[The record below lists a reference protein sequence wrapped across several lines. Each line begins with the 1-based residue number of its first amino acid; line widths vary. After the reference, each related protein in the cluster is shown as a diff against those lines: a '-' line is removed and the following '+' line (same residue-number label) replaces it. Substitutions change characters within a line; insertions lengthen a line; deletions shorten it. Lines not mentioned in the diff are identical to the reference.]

1 MAWFHSATG
10 GMTVIRRDLHR
21 CLTVIALISV
31 LATAA
36 GCSSNAAVEGMIQAP
51 VFIGVSLRE
60 AEAKAAAA
68 GVQVEVKSSENS
80 DTIPVDFILKQDP
93 EPQTMVRKGRVI
105 AVVTSSGPV
114 SLTLPN
120 FVGGKFE
127 VAQAFIVANQLVLGD
142 LVEQVDTSPVGTVLG
157 QDPAANADVNRGS
170 VVTFTVSRGTM
181 ATMPDLVGLSLTE
194 SKKRLSALGFSVSKV
209 IVSPQTTQPAQL
221 VLLQEPAAGDAIE
234 KGGWI
239 ELTVS
244 KVP

>member
-1 MAWFHSATG
+1 M
-10 GMTVIRRDLHR
+10 IRRDLHR
-21 CLTVIALISV
+21 HLAVIALISV
-31 LATAA
+31 LAAAA
-36 GCSSNAAVEGMIQAP
+36 GCSSSASVEGMIQAP

-80 DTIPVDFILKQDP
+80 DTIPIDFVLRQDP

-105 AVVTSSGPV
+105 DVVTSSGPV
-114 SLTLPN
+114 SLTLPE

-142 LVEQVDTSPVGTVLG
+142 LVEQVDTSPVGTVLD

-170 VVTFTVSRGTM
+170 VVTLTVSRGTM

-194 SKKRLSALGFSVSKV
+194 SKKRLGALGFSVSKV
-209 IVSPQTTQPAQL
+209 IVSPQLTQPAQL
-221 VLLQEPAAGDAIE
+221 VLMQEPAAGDAIE

>member
-1 MAWFHSATG
+1 
-10 GMTVIRRDLHR
+10 MTVIRRNLHR
-21 CLTVIALISV
+21 CMAAIALISL
-31 LATAA
+31 LAAVA
-36 GCSSNAAVEGMIQAP
+36 GCSSSAAVQGMIQAP

-80 DTIPVDFILKQDP
+80 DTIPIDFVLRQDP

-105 AVVTSSGPV
+105 DVVTSSGPV
-114 SLTLPN
+114 SMTLPE

-142 LVEQVDTSPVGTVLG
+142 LVERVDASPVGTVLA

-170 VVTFTVSRGTM
+170 VVTLTVSRGTM
-181 ATMPDLVGLSLTE
+181 AIMPDLVGLSLTE
-194 SKKRLSALGFSVSKV
+194 SKKRLGVLGFSVSKV
-209 IVSPQTTQPAQL
+209 IVSPQLTQPAQL
-221 VLLQEPAAGDAIE
+221 VLMQEPAAGDAIE